1 MEIFKKTLENGW
13 FTNPATKKTRAFLLI
28 IVVVLIVAIIVNP
41 FKSET
46 AQSVENQLESSI
58 KKLENNSDAT
68 ETENTALSGVLYD
81 ELAARLSE
89 SGYTF
94 YIFTGQKSVIKKNVD
109 GDGDKYTFELSGEQ
123 YGELAG
129 KKYFYDG
136 SVLYDTTKTSEK
148 LENEQ
153 KNEILAKLM
162 TYLPE
167 SFCPTKSFNRL
178 IAFADKNTLE
188 MSEAFYGESAKA
200 YIDGKCFIQQWEDGI
215 CKIAFEK

>member
-1 MEIFKKTLENGW
+1 MEIFKKALENGW

-58 KKLENNSDAT
+58 KKLENNSDAA
-68 ETENTALSGVLYD
+68 ETRKTPALFGSALRRACRQAFGKRIHL
-81 ELAARLSE
+81 LHFHRAKI
-89 SGYTF
+89 GH
-94 YIFTGQKSVIKKNVD
+94 KKNVD
-109 GDGDKYTFELSGEQ
+109 GDGNKYTFELSGEQ

-136 SVLYDTTKTSEK
+136 SDLYDTTKTSEK

-178 IAFADKNTLE
+178 IAFADKTP
-188 MSEAFYGESAKA
+188 SK
-200 YIDGKCFIQQWEDGI
+200 
-215 CKIAFEK
+215 